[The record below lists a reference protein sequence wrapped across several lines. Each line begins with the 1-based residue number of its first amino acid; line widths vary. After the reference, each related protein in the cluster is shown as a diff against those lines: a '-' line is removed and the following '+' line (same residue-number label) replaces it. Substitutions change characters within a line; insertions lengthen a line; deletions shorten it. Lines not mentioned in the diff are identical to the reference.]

1 MMKMLN
7 GRVALVTG
15 GMSGIGK
22 AISLKLAEEG
32 ADIAIFDIREEP
44 NTKREIFQKGV
55 KVEYWEVDVSDL
67 QKVENSVK
75 EVKEKMGRIDI
86 LVNNAG
92 ITRDGLL
99 VRLKEEDWDRVIEI
113 NLKGAFNC
121 SRACVRYMMKQKEG
135 CIVNIASVI
144 GIIGNAGQVNYAAS
158 KGGLIALTKS
168 LAKELAPWGIRV
180 NAVAPGY
187 IKTPMT
193 ENLPEE
199 VKKEFLSRILLKR
212 EGLPEEV
219 ANVVFFLASPLSS
232 YLTGEVIKVDGGMVL
247 T

>member
-32 ADIAIFDIREEP
+32 ADIAIFDIREET
-44 NTKREIFQKGV
+44 NTKREILKKGV
-55 KVEYWEVDVSDL
+55 KAEYWEVDVSDL
-67 QKVENSVK
+67 QKVENAVK

-199 VKKEFLSRILLKR
+199 VKREFLSKILLKR

>member
-1 MMKMLN
+1 MLN

>member
-1 MMKMLN
+1 MLN

-32 ADIAIFDIREEP
+32 ADIAIFDIREET
-44 NTKREIFQKGV
+44 NTKREILKKGV
-55 KVEYWEVDVSDL
+55 KAEYWEVDVSDL
-67 QKVENSVK
+67 QKVENAVK

-199 VKKEFLSRILLKR
+199 VKREFLSKILLKR

>member
-1 MMKMLN
+1 MKMLN

>member
-1 MMKMLN
+1 MKMLN

-32 ADIAIFDIREEP
+32 ADIAIFDIREET
-44 NTKREIFQKGV
+44 NTKREILKKGV
-55 KVEYWEVDVSDL
+55 KAEYWEVDVSDL
-67 QKVENSVK
+67 QKVENAVK

-199 VKKEFLSRILLKR
+199 VKREFLSKILLKR

>member
-1 MMKMLN
+1 MKMLN

-67 QKVENSVK
+67 PKVENSVK